1 MTDASVITACDLTP
15 ITPLS
20 GEDEAWLKELLRE
33 ADVTALKLGLS
44 GAGDTEESPLAYFDS
59 RAGEWFAGRFVGEL
73 RYKDRTLRILP
84 RFGMPV
90 LSRWLSKI
98 WGVRVL
104 TSQGHEESSRI
115 WLWELIA
122 RMWAGRL
129 TLAAKHG
136 LPRAR
141 YEERH
146 EGLAI
151 KGRLLVRES
160 ALRLHTGRSLLVS
173 RTRNPH
179 LDRRI
184 GEILLGAY
192 DCLRRELAHL
202 GGEPKWLTER
212 GATLIADLRTGLQGG
227 DGRNSRLERTPV
239 RYTPITETY
248 RPVVDLSQMIIRQ
261 QPFAASA
268 KGDRPV
274 TGVLLDM
281 AEIWELYVL
290 HLLRYGLVDH
300 EVVHTGREAT
310 VERWLWEST
319 SAGMPLGALKPD
331 ILVRQLGSDDVVA
344 VIDAKY
350 KMTIPGPG
358 RPQGIVRED
367 LYQMA
372 GYLTAFH
379 DAPAIAGILV
389 YPRDGTDGTIAQLQQ
404 RGHWCLRGGQGRRLS
419 FVGIDCKAR
428 VDDTAAEDE
437 ALRVIRSRLS

>member
-1 MTDASVITACDLTP
+1 MADGSVITACDLTP
-15 ITPLS
+15 IMPLD
-20 GEDEAWLKELLRE
+20 GDDEAWLKELLR
-33 ADVTALKLGLS
+33 ASDVAALTLGLS
-44 GAGDTEESPLAYFDS
+44 GAGDTEESPLAYFDGRS
-59 RAGEWFAGRFVGEL
+59 GQWCAGRFVGEL
-73 RYKDRTLRILP
+73 RYQGRTLRILP
-84 RFGMPV
+84 RFGMPA

-104 TSQGHEESSRI
+104 TSLGEEESGCI

-129 TLAAKHG
+129 TLAGKHG
-136 LPRAR
+136 LPRTR
-141 YEERH
+141 YEERY

-160 ALRLHTGRSLLVS
+160 ALRLNTGRNILVS

-184 GEILLGAY
+184 GGILLGAY
-192 DCLRRELAHL
+192 DCLRRELAHV
-202 GGEPKWLTER
+202 GSEPRWLTER
-212 GATLIADLRTGLQGG
+212 GADLIADLRTGLQAGNG
-227 DGRNSRLERTPV
+227 RDGRQARTPV
-239 RYTPITETY
+239 RYTPITEIY
-248 RPVVDLSQMIIRQ
+248 RPVVDMSQAIMRQ
-261 QPFAASA
+261 NPFAASA
-268 KGDRPV
+268 RGDRQV

-290 HLLRYGLVDH
+290 HVLRDGLVDY
-300 EVVHTGREAT
+300 EVVHTGREPT
-310 VERWLWEST
+310 VERWLLEST
-319 SAGMPLGALKPD
+319 LAGMPLGALKPD

-358 RPQGIVRED
+358 RPHGIERED

-372 GYLTAFH
+372 AYLTAFH

-389 YPRDGTDGTIAQLQQ
+389 YPRDGTSGTISRLQQ
-404 RGHWCLRGGQGRRLS
+404 RGHWCLKNGHDRRLS
-419 FVGIDCKAR
+419 FVGIDCKAQ
-428 VDDTAAEDE
+428 VDASGAEEE
-437 ALRVIRSRLS
+437 ALGVVRSRLT